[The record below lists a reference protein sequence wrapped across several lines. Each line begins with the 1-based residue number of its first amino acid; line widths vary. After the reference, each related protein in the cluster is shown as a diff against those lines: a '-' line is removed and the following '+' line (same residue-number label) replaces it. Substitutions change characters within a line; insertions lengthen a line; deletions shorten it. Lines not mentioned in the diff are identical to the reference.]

1 MSVEITAAVAH
12 GPGADFAFESLTLDA
27 PGPGEVLVEIR
38 GVGLCHTDI
47 VARDGLYELP
57 YPLVV
62 GHEGSGVVVG
72 VGPGVSTVA
81 PGDHVALSFNSCGEC
96 TSCAADVP
104 SYCLDFPGRN
114 YGGGVRP
121 DGSGTLTHD
130 GAPVSGSFFGQSS
143 FATHAL
149 ANERNVVK
157 VDPDLPIELLGP
169 LGCGIQTGA
178 GSVMNVFAC
187 PPGSTILILGGG
199 PVGLAAAMGAVVQ
212 GCGTIIVS
220 EPFESRRA
228 LALRLG
234 ATHVLDP
241 AAGPL
246 DEQVRAIV
254 PAGVDYAFDTTGSVP
269 VLEAVVASMAHRGT
283 IGLVGVPKDFA
294 DSLPVNLITAM
305 VLGLTVRGI
314 VEGDADPQTFI
325 PQLLEL
331 YREGRFPFDEMI
343 TTFPFSQLNE
353 AIEAQHSGEIA
364 KVVLTFDHDEATA

>member
-1 MSVEITAAVAH
+1 MSTQILAAVAH
-12 GPGADFAFESLTLDA
+12 APEGDFAFETLTLAA
-27 PGPGEVLVEIR
+27 PGPGEVLVEIK
-38 GVGLCHTDI
+38 GVGLCHTDL
-47 VARDGLYELP
+47 VAREGLYELP

-62 GHEGSGVVVG
+62 GHEGAGVVVE
-72 VGPGVSTVA
+72 VGEGVSAVA
-81 PGDHVALSFNSCGEC
+81 PGDHVALSFNSCGHC
-96 TSCAADVP
+96 VSCEDGAP
-104 SYCLDFPGRN
+104 SYCLDFPGQN

-121 DGSGTLTHD
+121 DGTGTLTLD

-143 FATHAL
+143 FASHAL
-149 ANERNVVK
+149 ANEHNVVK

-187 PPGSTILILGGG
+187 PPGSSLLVLGGG
-199 PVGLAAAMGAVVQ
+199 PVGLAAVMGAVVQ
-212 GCGTIIVS
+212 GCGTIVVS
-220 EPFESRRA
+220 EPFASRRE
-228 LALRLG
+228 LALKLG

-246 DEQVRAIV
+246 DEQVRALL

-269 VLEAVVASMAHRGT
+269 VLEAVIASMAHRGT

-314 VEGDADPQTFI
+314 VEGDSDPMTFI
-325 PQLLEL
+325 PRMLEL

-343 TTFPFSQLNE
+343 TTYPFDQLN
-353 AIEAQHSGEIA
+353 AAVAAQHAGEVV
-364 KVVLTFDHDEATA
+364 KVVLVAEGA